1 MIRLTKNKIII
12 SGAVVILLTSL
23 SGKLVMWGALGNFLQ
38 KNLKFLI
45 TFALG
50 VFSVTLYL
58 VFGEARELQDSITS
72 IALAAAFGALILEV
86 IHHIIPES
94 HHHHGADESECCDHE
109 HQDAAKQSNINP
121 LRVLIGD
128 ALHNIGDGI
137 ILVPAFLLSTS
148 AGLTLAVGIIIH
160 EFVQETSEFFILKEA
175 GYSTKK
181 ALIAN
186 LIAQSTIFIGIFISI
201 FTVNA
206 GDYQAIL
213 VSMAMGAL
221 AYIIF
226 RDLLPHTLERVR
238 HGGKPF
244 IHMAMFLVGVVIMI
258 TLASVLPG

>member
-1 MIRLTKNKIII
+1 MYTQIFLAGFI
-12 SGAVVILLTSL
+12 ILLTSL

-72 IALAAAFGALILEV
+72 IAIAATFGALILEV
-86 IHHIIPES
+86 IHHVIPES
-94 HHHHGADESECCDHE
+94 HHHHGADESECCQHNHTDTATHS
-109 HQDAAKQSNINP
+109 KINP

-128 ALHNIGDGI
+128 AFHNIGDGI
-137 ILVPAFLLSTS
+137 ILVPAFLLSAS
-148 AGLTLAVGIIIH
+148 AGLTLAIGIIIH

-181 ALIAN
+181 ALLGN
-186 LIAQSTIFIGIFISI
+186 FIAQSTIFIGIFISI

-206 GDYQAIL
+206 GDYEAIL
-213 VSMAMGAL
+213 VSMTMGAL

-226 RDLLPHTLERVR
+226 RDLLPHTLERIR
-238 HGGKPF
+238 HNGK
-244 IHMAMFLVGVVIMI
+244 ILTHVIMFI
-258 TLASVLPG
+258 IGIVIMLTLAHILPE